1 MTRTL
6 AVVVLLPALCVAA
19 DTFETEIQAILR
31 AKCCTCHNS
40 SSHTSGFSIASQEA
54 VLARGA
60 GHGVAVSAGK
70 PQASVLIRILKG
82 YIKPQMPLGK
92 SLSAEEIGKISAW
105 ISELTPELT
114 KSDQKPYWAF
124 TKPVKLAVSEVKGTV
139 RNEIDASGTGFYSQR

>member
-1 MTRTL
+1 M
-6 AVVVLLPALCVAA
+6 AA

-70 PQASVLIRILKG
+70 PQESVLIRILKG

-92 SLSAEEIGKISAW
+92 SLSAEEIGEDLRLDIRANAGADQVR
-105 ISELTPELT
+105 PEALLGVHET
-114 KSDQKPYWAF
+114 RK
-124 TKPVKLAVSEVKGTV
+124 TC
-139 RNEIDASGTGFYSQR
+139 RI